1 MSLGHDDNFPSG
13 NEFVSREVMG
23 ASYWV
28 IG

>member
-1 MSLGHDDNFPSG
+1 MSLKHDDNFPSG
-13 NEFVSREVMG
+13 NEFVWREVMG